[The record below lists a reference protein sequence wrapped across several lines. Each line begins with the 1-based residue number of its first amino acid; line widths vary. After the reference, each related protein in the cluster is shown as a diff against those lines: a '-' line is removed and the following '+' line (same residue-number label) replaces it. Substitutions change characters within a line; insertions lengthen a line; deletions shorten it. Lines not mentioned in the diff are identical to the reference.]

1 MNALLD
7 TSVLLW
13 WLGEPERIPPALM
26 DELRVDEAVVLYSQV
41 SLLEIQIK
49 AGLGKLHLDFPV
61 ENIPA
66 LAEQSGLTALAL
78 SNAAIFTLPKL
89 PALHRD
95 PFDRLL
101 ICEAIQQSVPLVTP
115 DASIRRYPVNVVWP
129 SYR

>member
-13 WLGEPERIPPALM
+13 WLGEPSRIKPDLLDALT
-26 DELRVDEAVVLYSQV
+26 DEESVVWFSQT

-49 AGLGKLHLDFPV
+49 VVLGKLHLDFPV
-61 ENIPA
+61 DHIPD
-66 LAEQSGLTALAL
+66 LADKSGLTALPL

-101 ICEAIQQSVPLVTP
+101 ICEAIQQGVPLVTP
-115 DASIRRYPVNVVWP
+115 DQVIRRYPVKILWD
-129 SYR
+129 

>member
-13 WLGEPERIPPALM
+13 WLGDPSRIRPTLL
-26 DELRVDEAVVLYSQV
+26 DELKDPDALVWFSQV

-49 AGLGKLHLDFPV
+49 TGLGKLRLDFPV
-61 ENIPA
+61 ERIPE
-66 LAEQSGLTALAL
+66 LAESSGLIALPL

-89 PALHRD
+89 PDVHRD

-101 ICEAIQQSVPLVTP
+101 ICEAIQQGVPLVTP
-115 DASIRRYPVNVVWP
+115 DEVIRRYPLKVLW
-129 SYR
+129 Y

>member
-13 WLGEPERIPPALM
+13 WLGEPSRIKR
-26 DELRVDEAVVLYSQV
+26 ELLTELKDAESMVWFSQV

-49 AGLGKLHLDFPV
+49 VGLGKLQLDFPV
-61 ENIPA
+61 DHIPG
-66 LAEQSGLTALAL
+66 LAEQSGLTVLPL

-89 PALHRD
+89 PDLHRD

-101 ICEAIQQSVPLVTP
+101 ICEAIQQGVPLVTP
-115 DASIRRYPVNVVWP
+115 DQVIHRYPVKVLWD
-129 SYR
+129 

>member
-13 WLGEPERIPPALM
+13 WLGEPSRIKH
-26 DELRVDEAVVLYSQV
+26 ELLTDLKDAESVVWFSQI

-49 AGLGKLHLDFPV
+49 VGLGKLQLDFPV
-61 ENIPA
+61 EHIPS
-66 LAEQSGLTALAL
+66 LADRSGLTALPL

-89 PALHRD
+89 PDLHRD

-101 ICEAIQQSVPLVTP
+101 ICEAIQQAVPLVTP
-115 DASIRRYPVNVVWP
+115 DQVIRRYPVKVLWD
-129 SYR
+129 